1 MISQVAAGID
11 IGDGL
16 TCILNHRIGQYAAS
30 LDIRKAY
37 RQIQVSQRD
46 AMLRLSIWY
55 DDPINKQQV
64 LESILELLELHERFG
79 DTSQTSVP

>member
-16 TCILNHRIGQYAAS
+16 TCIINHRIGQYAAS

-37 RQIQVSQRD
+37 RQILSAIADLDRFPFISIPYIYFDVRFPFLEVC
-46 AMLRLSIWY
+46 LRIIFFENIY
-55 DDPINKQQV
+55 
-64 LESILELLELHERFG
+64 ESIRN
-79 DTSQTSVP
+79 